1 MVIYENVRSTA
12 ASVEET
18 ERDEH
23 SIYVRSNIQKVDEK
37 DTEMNPGFHG
47 WQYNETVYTKDEYI
61 DRLDKQLTDTQLALV
76 QVYELIGG

>member
-23 SIYVRSNIQKVDEK
+23 SIYVRSNIQ
-37 DTEMNPGFHG
+37 
-47 WQYNETVYTKDEYI
+47 
-61 DRLDKQLTDTQLALV
+61 
-76 QVYELIGG
+76 